1 VRCNIVG
8 SSVILTLGMLRA
20 VLSWGSSGPC
30 DVLLYAGCDRRSPST
45 AGEGSDQLSVRVP
58 AALRIARAI
67 DTLSI
72 SIDPAS
78 LADTTVQAHRGM
90 FVGVEAQ
97 FLVFPIGEARPAAGR
112 RRLQSSADFGAVTA
126 TWDTKPDGIPVSGTK
141 YVAEMRVVL
150 FETDAAP
157 DREWDPHSGHYKSLW
172 TRTLRQAEE

>member
-1 VRCNIVG
+1 
-8 SSVILTLGMLRA
+8 MLRA
-20 VLSWGSSGPC
+20 VLSCGSCGPYG
-30 DVLLYAGCDRRSPST
+30 VLLCCGCDRRSPST
-45 AGEGSDQLSVRVP
+45 SLAREGSDSQLSVRVP

-67 DTLSI
+67 DALSI

-97 FLVFPIGEARPAAGR
+97 FLVFPVGEARPAAGR

-126 TWDTKPDGIPVSGTK
+126 TWDTKPDGVPVSGTK

-157 DREWDPHSGHYKSLW
+157 NREWDPHSGHYKSLW
-172 TRTLRQAEE
+172 TRTLRQTEE